1 MVRTHSNNCGNWSRT
16 ALSCSTIRPPLI
28 IQASGPSSRRF
39 LVSKPRKSPL
49 LEPSPG
55 QGQPVLIAGA
65 KSPPRNIFRVPPA
78 RVLTTKNAGKRTA
91 VVRSTVAPRL
101 PPTKPPSGSVPQI
114 SDPANK
120 KKLRPRNK
128 SRSQDQDPRPR
139 RKQGRNRRESN
150 AGRPRGGA
158 SESSSRCWR
167 SHFSSCGLQSE
178 MERMQPNTPKP
189 FKGNFRL
196 SRQFPRAP

>member
-101 PPTKPPSGSVPQI
+101 PPTKPPAPAASKAATGGSRTRE
-114 SDPANK
+114 DPVE
-120 KKLRPRNK
+120 
-128 SRSQDQDPRPR
+128 
-139 RKQGRNRRESN
+139 GHRNRRRVAGGRISRLVASN
-150 AGRPRGGA
+150 QRWRECNRTLRKRGQGRKHLNR
-158 SESSSRCWR
+158 E
-167 SHFSSCGLQSE
+167 
-178 MERMQPNTPKP
+178 
-189 FKGNFRL
+189 
-196 SRQFPRAP
+196 